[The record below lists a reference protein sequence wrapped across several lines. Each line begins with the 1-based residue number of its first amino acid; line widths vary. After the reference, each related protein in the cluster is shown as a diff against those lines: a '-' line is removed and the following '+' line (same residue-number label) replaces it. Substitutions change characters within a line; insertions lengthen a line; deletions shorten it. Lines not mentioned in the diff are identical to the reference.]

1 MTTPP
6 HPARKHPDDVPPA
19 EILRELGRAVPTPDV
34 TGPVMS
40 RLGLSRVSPGTAR
53 RRRANR
59 AVARLALVAVAVGAS
74 ALCVKWH
81 DIGAKSAR
89 PAGPTIPS
97 AIQHDLEH
105 HGQTIDRAIRSI
117 QGLSPWHPVSSPTGP
132 LPMPP
137 DHDETDSKDVP
148 EQRAHVASRWV

>member
-6 HPARKHPDDVPPA
+6 HPAGKHPDDVPPS
-19 EILRELGRAVPTPDV
+19 EIIRELGRAVPTPDL

-40 RLGLSRVSPGTAR
+40 RLGLSQVSPRTAR
-53 RRRANR
+53 RRRIHR
-59 AVARLALVAVAVGAS
+59 SVARLALVVVAVGAS
-74 ALCVKWH
+74 ALCVQWH
-81 DIGAKSAR
+81 QIGAKSAR

-117 QGLSPWHPVSSPTGP
+117 QSLSPWRPVSSPTWP
-132 LPMPP
+132 LPTPP
-137 DHDETDSKDVP
+137 DHDETTEELP
-148 EQRAHVASRWV
+148 EQQAHVASRWV